1 MTALS
6 INWPSYRLWL
16 AAEYRGWGAHFG
28 LIAAF
33 VLAFAIVLLSWS

>member
-6 INWPSYRLWL
+6 INWPSCRLWL
-16 AAEYRGWGAHFG
+16 AAEYRGWGAHLG